1 TEYLIQAAGQ
11 TLPHALV
18 QAVYAETNGNPF
30 YTHEV
35 WRHLTEE
42 AKITHLTGRWSAES
56 SIDDLGIPDGV
67 RQVVGRRMT
76 RLGEETNALLR
87 VASGLSGEFGLEIL
101 QSLVD
106 LPEDKLL
113 DCLDEALQGGLL
125 RVVHNTPPRYDFRHA
140 IVRHTVYETLNP
152 DRRRRLHRRIAEALE
167 RAYAGHEQEHAAELA
182 AQYYASLGLFGA
194 ERGMP
199 YALAAA
205 KQARDSY

>member
-1 TEYLIQAAGQ
+1 MAWSTSELTEYLAQAAGQ
-11 TLPHALV
+11 TLPQALV
-18 QAVYAETNGNPF
+18 QAVYTETNGNPF

-42 AKITHLTGRWSAES
+42 AKILRRAGRWSTDS

-87 VASGLSGEFGLEIL
+87 VASGLSGEFGLEVL

-125 RVVHNTPPRYDFRHA
+125 RVVQQHAPALRFPPCHRAPH
-140 IVRHTVYETLNP
+140 
-152 DRRRRLHRRIAEALE
+152 RL
-167 RAYAGHEQEHAAELA
+167 
-182 AQYYASLGLFGA
+182 
-194 ERGMP
+194 
-199 YALAAA
+199 
-205 KQARDSY
+205 